1 MDLEY
6 YPIGTV
12 IQPKD
17 SDLQFMIIGYNYKKD
32 GKTYDYI
39 TVIHPVGI
47 TYRAKNVDMNAV
59 AYNHEDIDKVYAIG
73 YMDKDV
79 NDMINHNKNISISR
93 KKREENKK

>member
-39 TVIHPVGI
+39 TVIHP
-47 TYRAKNVDMNAV
+47 
-59 AYNHEDIDKVYAIG
+59 G
-73 YMDKDV
+73 YSLV
-79 NDMINHNKNISISR
+79 LLNF
-93 KKREENKK
+93 